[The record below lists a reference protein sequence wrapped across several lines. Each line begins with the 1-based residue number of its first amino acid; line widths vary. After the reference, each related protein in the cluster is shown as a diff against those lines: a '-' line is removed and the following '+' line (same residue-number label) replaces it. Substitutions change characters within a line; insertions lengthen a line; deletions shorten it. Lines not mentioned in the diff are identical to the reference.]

1 MKALITGGAGFI
13 GSHLIDLLLDSGYEI
28 TVVDDLSTGKID
40 NIKSHLNNKSVK
52 LIVGSAADENIM
64 EPLVQ
69 NNDCIFHLAAT
80 VGVELILAQPMRTI
94 HNMFDT
100 TAVVMKLASR
110 YRKKVLLTSTS
121 EVYGK
126 SADVPFLESGDR
138 LEGPTTTHRWAYA
151 SVKALDEFLALA
163 YSKIEDL
170 PVSIV
175 RLFNTVGP
183 RQSANY
189 GMVIPK
195 MVRASLA
202 GEDLIVHGDGLQTR
216 CFCHVHE
223 AVMAI
228 KLVMESDECNGEV
241 INVGSDEEVS
251 ILSLANIVKEQTAS
265 ESEVRLISYEEA
277 FPDGGFE
284 DMRRRVPSIVKVGS
298 LVGWAPKIPLHEI
311 VADVIKQRQSIN
323 NIDL

>member
-1 MKALITGGAGFI
+1 MRVLITGGAGFV
-13 GSHLIDLLLDSGYEI
+13 GSHLIDLLLKSSYEVTI
-28 TVVDDLSTGKID
+28 IDDLSTGKIS
-40 NIKSHLNNKSVK
+40 NIESHLSQKSIE
-52 LIVGSAADENIM
+52 LIVGSADNEILM

-69 NNDCIFHLAAT
+69 RCDCIFHLAAT
-80 VGVELILAQPMRTI
+80 VGVELLLADPMRTI
-94 HNMFDT
+94 QNNFDT
-100 TAVVMKLASR
+100 TAVVMRLASR

-126 SADVPFLESGDR
+126 STAVPFMESGDR
-138 LEGPTTTHRWAYA
+138 IEGPTTTHRWAYA

-163 YSKIEDL
+163 YYKIESL

-195 MVRASLA
+195 MVRSAIA
-202 GEDLIVHGDGLQTR
+202 GDDLLVHGDGQQTR

-223 AVMAI
+223 AVQAI
-228 KLVMESDECNGEV
+228 KLIMESDDCNGEV

-251 ILSLANIVKEQTAS
+251 ILSLANIVKEIVNS
-265 ESEVRLISYEEA
+265 KSMVKIISYEEA
-277 FPDGGFE
+277 FPLGGFE
-284 DMRRRVPSIVKVGS
+284 DMRRRVPAISKVS
-298 LVGWAPKIPLHEI
+298 NLVGWKPEMSLREI
-311 VADVIKQRQSIN
+311 VSDVVEQRRLDN
-323 NIDL
+323 

>member
-1 MKALITGGAGFI
+1 MRALITGGAGFV
-13 GSHLIDLLLDSGYEI
+13 GSHLIDLLVESGYEI
-28 TVVDDLSTGKID
+28 TVIDDLSTGKID
-40 NIKSHLNNKSVK
+40 NIKSHLTNKCVE
-52 LIVGSAADENIM
+52 LIVGSANDESIM
-64 EPLVQ
+64 EPLIQ
-69 NNDCIFHLAAT
+69 KCDCIFHLAAT
-80 VGVELILAQPMRTI
+80 VGVELVLAQPMRTI

-110 YRKKVLLTSTS
+110 YRKKVLITSTS

-126 SADVPFLESGDR
+126 SVDVPFLESGDR

-163 YSKIEDL
+163 YYKIEDL

-216 CFCHVHE
+216 CFCHVQE
-223 AVMAI
+223 AVMGL
-228 KLVMESDECNGEV
+228 KLVMESDDCNGEV
-241 INVGSDEEVS
+241 INVGSDEEIS
-251 ILSLANIVKEQTAS
+251 ILSLANIVKEQT
-265 ESEVRLISYEEA
+265 ESKSNVRLIPYEEA

-284 DMRRRVPSIVKVGS
+284 DMRRRVPSISKVGS
-298 LVGWAPKIPLHEI
+298 LVGWAPKISLRQI
-311 VADVIKQRQSIN
+311 VTDVVKQSQSIN

>member
-1 MKALITGGAGFI
+1 MRVLITGGAGFV
-13 GSHLIDLLLDSGYEI
+13 GSHLIDLLVESGYEI
-28 TVVDDLSTGKID
+28 TVIDDLSTGKID
-40 NIKSHLNNKSVK
+40 NIKSHLTNKSVE
-52 LIVGSAADENIM
+52 LVVGSADDESIM
-64 EPLVQ
+64 EPLIQ
-69 NNDCIFHLAAT
+69 KCDCIFHLAAT
-80 VGVELILAQPMRTI
+80 VGVELVLAQPMRTI
-94 HNMFDT
+94 HNMFNT

-110 YRKKVLLTSTS
+110 YRKKVLITSTS

-126 SADVPFLESGDR
+126 SVDVPFLESGDR

-163 YSKIEDL
+163 YFKIEDL

-183 RQSANY
+183 RQSSDY

-216 CFCHVHE
+216 CFCHVQE
-223 AVMAI
+223 AVMGL
-228 KLVMESDECNGEV
+228 KLVMESDDCNGEV
-241 INVGSDEEVS
+241 INVGSDEEIS
-251 ILSLANIVKEQTAS
+251 ILSLANIVKEQT
-265 ESEVRLISYEEA
+265 ESKSNVRLIPYEEV

-284 DMRRRVPSIVKVGS
+284 DMRRRVPSISKVGS
-298 LVGWAPKIPLHEI
+298 LVGWAPKISLRQI
-311 VADVIKQRQSIN
+311 VADVVKQKQSVN
-323 NIDL
+323 N